1 MQITKK
7 SILTGKKHTM
17 EIKITPEELKR
28 VENRRELGLKIQN
41 IVPFLSPDEREF
53 LMNGIT
59 PEESKRYFGDDDDYD
74 DERHVD
80 ENPR

>member
-7 SILTGKKHTM
+7 SILTGEEHTM
-17 EIKITPEELKR
+17 EIKITPEQLKK
-28 VENRRELGLKIQN
+28 VDNRRELGLNIQN

-59 PEESKRYFGDDDDYD
+59 SDESKKYFGDDDDYD
-74 DERHVD
+74 DERYVD

>member
-7 SILTGKKHTM
+7 SILTGEEHTM
-17 EIKITPEELKR
+17 EIKITPEELKK

-59 PEESKRYFGDDDDYD
+59 KKESDFYFGKCED
-74 DERHVD
+74 
-80 ENPR
+80 

>member
-7 SILTGKKHTM
+7 SILTGEEHTM

-59 PEESKRYFGDDDDYD
+59 KKESDFYFGKCED
-74 DERHVD
+74 
-80 ENPR
+80 

>member
-53 LMNGIT
+53 LINGIT
-59 PEESKRYFGDDDDYD
+59 KKESDFYFGKCEDYD